1 MSTLARNEK
10 REQLR
15 YNYTPDERR
24 EKGQQLADTH
34 IRLSAVN
41 DELDRIKSD
50 YKAKI
55 QLHETEISTLSTQV
69 STGYEMREY
78 VCFFEYDQPEKGKK
92 TLRRKEPPCDIVR
105 VEEMT
110 IADRQTVMDAI
121 DKQAAEAQPQPDPK
135 AGTIVP
141 FTPHPPAGP
150 RNVTPPKPEAE
161 DDDELAWAKALEED
175 RKQQAAEKAEKAKA
189 TKGKGRRTSSGGVVA
204 TDEDGKDITTEDD
217 KKGS

>member
-1 MSTLARNEK
+1 MSTLARNEQ

-34 IRLSAVN
+34 IRLGTVN

-55 QLHETEISTLSTQV
+55 QTLEADITTLSTQV

-78 VCFFEYDQPEKGKK
+78 VCFYEYDQPEKGKK
-92 TLRRKEPPCDIVR
+92 TLRRKEPPCDVVR

-110 IADRQTVMDAI
+110 EADRQTVMDSI
-121 DKQAAEAQPQPDPK
+121 EKQAADAQPDGD
-135 AGTIVP
+135 GTIVP
-141 FTPHPPAGP
+141 FVAQGSAAPKNVTPTPPAG
-150 RNVTPPKPEAE
+150 E
-161 DDDELAWAKALEED
+161 DDELTWAAQLEAQ
-175 RKQQAAEKAEKAKA
+175 RKQTAAENAEKKKA
-189 TKGKGRRTSSGGVVA
+189 AKGKGRRTSSGGVVA
-204 TDEDGKDITTEDD
+204 TDADGEEITTEDD

>member
-34 IRLSAVN
+34 IRLGAVN

-50 YKAKI
+50 YKARTQTLEADI
-55 QLHETEISTLSTQV
+55 TTLSTQV

-78 VCFFEYDQPEKGKK
+78 VCFYEYDQPEKGKK

-110 IADRQTVMDAI
+110 EADRQTVMESI
-121 DKQAAEAQPQPDPK
+121 EAQVSDGATEDSTSLVVLPG
-135 AGTIVP
+135 A
-141 FTPHPPAGP
+141 A
-150 RNVTPPKPEAE
+150 PKPVQQPAADAGE
-161 DDDELAWAKALEED
+161 DDELAWAKALEEQ
-175 RKQQAAEKAEKAKA
+175 RKQTAAENAEKKKA
-189 TKGKGRRTSSGGVVA
+189 SKGRRTSSGGVVA
-204 TDEDGKDITTEDD
+204 TEADGKDITTEDD
-217 KKGS
+217 KKGSI

>member
-1 MSTLARNEK
+1 MSTLACNEK

-34 IRLSAVN
+34 IRLAAVN

-55 QLHETEISTLSTQV
+55 QTHEADITTLSTQV

-78 VCFFEYDQPEKGKK
+78 VCFYEYDQPEKGKK
-92 TLRRKEPPCDIVR
+92 TLRRKEPPCDVVR

-110 IADRQTVMDAI
+110 EADRQTVI
-121 DKQAAEAQPQPDPK
+121 ESIEKQAAEAQPDSPT
-135 AGTIVP
+135 GSIVP
-141 FTPHPPAGP
+141 FTGAAGP
-150 RNVTPPKPEAE
+150 KNVTPPTSPAGE
-161 DDDELAWAKALEED
+161 DDELTWSAQLEAQ
-175 RKQQAAEKAEKAKA
+175 RKQTAKEAAEKAKA
-189 TKGKGRRTSSGGVVA
+189 AKGKGRRTSSGGVVGTEA
-204 TDEDGKDITTEDD
+204 DGKDLSDPDD
-217 KKGS
+217 KKNPN

>member
-1 MSTLARNEK
+1 MSTLARNEQ

-34 IRLSAVN
+34 IRLGTVN

-55 QLHETEISTLSTQV
+55 QTLEADISTLSTQV

-78 VCFFEYDQPEKGKK
+78 VCFYEYDTPEKGKK

-110 IADRQTVMDAI
+110 EADRQTVMDSI
-121 DKQAAEAQPQPDPK
+121 EKQAAEAQPAAAD
-135 AGTIVP
+135 GTIVP
-141 FTPHPPAGP
+141 FTPQAPAGP
-150 RNVTPPKPEAE
+150 KNVTPQPPARE
-161 DDDELAWAKALEED
+161 DDELAWAAQLEAQ
-175 RKQQAAEKAEKAKA
+175 RKQTAAENAEKKKA
-189 TKGKGRRTSSGGVVA
+189 SKGRRTSSGGVVGTEA
-204 TDEDGKDITTEDD
+204 DGKDLSDPDD
-217 KKGS
+217 HKTAN

>member
-1 MSTLARNEK
+1 MSTLARNEQ

-34 IRLSAVN
+34 IRLGTVN
-41 DELDRIKSD
+41 EELDRVKAD
-50 YKAKI
+50 YKAKVST
-55 QLHETEISTLSTQV
+55 LENEINSLSTQV

-78 VCFFEYDQPEKGKK
+78 VCFYEYDQPEKGKK

-110 IADRQTVMDAI
+110 EADRQTVMESIEAQVADGATEESTTLVVLPGAAP
-121 DKQAAEAQPQPDPK
+121 KPVQQPAEA
-135 AGTIVP
+135 G
-141 FTPHPPAGP
+141 
-150 RNVTPPKPEAE
+150 E
-161 DDDELAWAKALEED
+161 DDELAWAKALEAQ
-175 RKQQAAEKAEKAKA
+175 RKQTAAENAEKKKA
-189 TKGKGRRTSSGGVVA
+189 SKGRRTSSGGVVA
-204 TDEDGKDITTEDD
+204 TDADGEEITTEDD

>member
-1 MSTLARNEK
+1 MSTLASNEQ

-34 IRLSAVN
+34 IRLGAVN

-55 QLHETEISTLSTQV
+55 QTLEADISTLSTKV

-78 VCFFEYDQPEKGKK
+78 VCFFEYDTPEKGKK

-110 IADRQTVMDAI
+110 EADRQTVMESI
-121 DKQAAEAQPQPDPK
+121 EAQVTD
-135 AGTIVP
+135 GTDTSLVVLP
-141 FTPHPPAGP
+141 GAA
-150 RNVTPPKPEAE
+150 PKPVQQPSADAGE
-161 DDDELAWAKALEED
+161 DDELEWAKKLEAQ
-175 RKQQAAEKAEKAKA
+175 RKQTAAEEAEKKKA
-189 TKGKGRRTSSGGVVA
+189 AKGKGRKTSSGGVVA
-204 TDEDGKDITTEDD
+204 TEADGKDLTTEDD
-217 KKGS
+217 KKGA

>member
-1 MSTLARNEK
+1 MSTLARNEQ

-34 IRLSAVN
+34 IRLGAVN
-41 DELDRIKSD
+41 EELDRIKSD

-55 QLHETEISTLSTQV
+55 QALEADISSLSTQV

-78 VCFFEYDQPEKGKK
+78 VCFYEYDQPEKGKK
-92 TLRRKEPPCDIVR
+92 TLRRKEPPCDVVR

-110 IADRQTVMDAI
+110 EADRQTVMDSI
-121 DKQAAEAQPQPDPK
+121 EKQAADAQPDGD
-135 AGTIVP
+135 GTIVP
-141 FTPHPPAGP
+141 FTGQGSAAPK
-150 RNVTPPKPEAE
+150 NVTPQSPAAE
-161 DDDELAWAKALEED
+161 DDELTWAAQLEAQ
-175 RKQQAAEKAEKAKA
+175 RKQTATENAEKKKAS
-189 TKGKGRRTSSGGVVA
+189 KGRRTSSGGVVA
-204 TDEDGKDITTEDD
+204 TDADGEEITTEDD

>member
-34 IRLSAVN
+34 IRLGAVN

-50 YKAKI
+50 YKAKTQTLEADI
-55 QLHETEISTLSTQV
+55 TTLSTQV

-78 VCFFEYDQPEKGKK
+78 VCFYEYDQPENGKK

-110 IADRQTVMDAI
+110 EADRQTVMDSI
-121 DKQAAEAQPQPDPK
+121 EKQAAEAQPD
-135 AGTIVP
+135 AADGTIVP
-141 FTPHPPAGP
+141 FTEQAPASP
-150 RNVTPPKPEAE
+150 KNVTPTPPSGE
-161 DDDELAWAKALEED
+161 DDELAWAKALEAQ
-175 RKQQAAEKAEKAKA
+175 RKQTAAENAEKKKA
-189 TKGKGRRTSSGGVVA
+189 SKGRRTSSSGVVA
-204 TDEDGKDITTEDD
+204 TEADGKDLSDPDENKPTN
-217 KKGS
+217 

>member
-1 MSTLARNEK
+1 MSTLARNEC
-10 REQLR
+10 RELLR

-34 IRLSAVN
+34 IRLGAVN

-105 VEEMT
+105 IEEMT

-121 DKQAAEAQPQPDPK
+121 DKQAAEAQPQPDPNDGAIVIFPGA
-135 AGTIVP
+135 AG
-141 FTPHPPAGP
+141 AP
-150 RNVTPPKPEAE
+150 RNVTPPAQANE
-161 DDDELAWAKALEED
+161 DDELAWAAQLETQ
-175 RKQQAAEKAEKAKA
+175 RKERAAEDAEKKKA
-189 TKGKGRRTSSGGVVA
+189 AKGRGRKTSSGGVVA
-204 TDEDGKDITTEDD
+204 TDADGSEITTEDD

>member
-34 IRLSAVN
+34 IRLGAVN

-50 YKAKI
+50 YKAKTQTLEADI
-55 QLHETEISTLSTQV
+55 TTLSTQV

-78 VCFFEYDQPEKGKK
+78 VCFYEYDQPEKGKK
-92 TLRRKEPPCDIVR
+92 TLRRKEPPCDVVR

-110 IADRQTVMDAI
+110 EADRQTVMDEI
-121 DKQAAEAQPQPDPK
+121 EKQAAEAQPDGD
-135 AGTIVP
+135 GTIVP
-141 FTPHPPAGP
+141 FTGQASAAPK
-150 RNVTPPKPEAE
+150 NVTPQSPAAE
-161 DDDELAWAKALEED
+161 DDELTWAAQLEAQ
-175 RKQQAAEKAEKAKA
+175 RKQTAAENAEKRKA
-189 TKGKGRRTSSGGVVA
+189 SKGRRTSSSGVVA
-204 TDEDGKDITTEDD
+204 TEADGKDLSDPDD
-217 KKGS
+217 NKPTN